1 MTDFDTALAQADR
14 ALQRIR
20 EDRSES
26 GRVVRE
32 GGRAYV
38 SDAYP
43 ERPSDATLP
52 IPEVGDDPP
61 DPAGDLRALA
71 AVARRRAQTMRELQV
86 RAVAEGC
93 TRDAASLALAAALF
107 ERDAD
112 ARDRQAAELER
123 PTPRGSIPAYLV
135 GFPVALVAL
144 GFALL
149 YLGHPLAAGAAGAA
163 VLVAAFAAR
172 A

>member
-1 MTDFDTALAQADR
+1 VISPEF
-14 ALQRIR
+14 
-20 EDRSES
+20 
-26 GRVVRE
+26 
-32 GGRAYV
+32 
-38 SDAYP
+38 P

-71 AVARRRAQTMRELQV
+71 AVARRRAQTMRELQA

-112 ARDRQAAELER
+112 ARDRQAAALER
-123 PTPRGSIPAYLV
+123 PTPRGSVPAYLLGLAAV
-135 GFPVALVAL
+135 LVAL
-144 GFALL
+144 GLALL
-149 YLGHPLAAGAAGAA
+149 YLGDPLGALVGAAGAA
-163 VLVAAFAAR
+163 AMVAGLAR

>member
-1 MTDFDTALAQADR
+1 MTSPEF
-14 ALQRIR
+14 
-20 EDRSES
+20 
-26 GRVVRE
+26 
-32 GGRAYV
+32 
-38 SDAYP
+38 P

-71 AVARRRAQTMRELQV
+71 AVARRRAQTMRELQA

-93 TRDAASLALAAALF
+93 ARDAVSLALAAALF

-112 ARDRQAAELER
+112 ARDRQAAELDW
-123 PTPRGSIPAYLV
+123 PLPPLPRLVPSAYLL
-135 GFPVALVAL
+135 GLSAALVAL
-144 GFALL
+144 GLALL
-149 YLGHPLAAGAAGAA
+149 YLGDPLGALVGAAGAA
-163 VLVAAFAAR
+163 AMVAGLAR

>member
-1 MTDFDTALAQADR
+1 MISPEF
-14 ALQRIR
+14 
-20 EDRSES
+20 
-26 GRVVRE
+26 
-32 GGRAYV
+32 
-38 SDAYP
+38 P